1 VQTFTERR
9 GKTRFFI
16 KSNPS
21 RDDTKKTLKTVAEGE
36 IKVDTDEYSIY
47 GNRGEN
53 VKEHKFV
60 NHSKEYAKGDVHVNI
75 HHSVP
80 DGLGG

>member
-1 VQTFTERR
+1 MSR
-9 GKTRFFI
+9 GTYQ
-16 KSNPS
+16 
-21 RDDTKKTLKTVAEGE
+21 KTLKTVSEGE

-60 NHSKEYAKGDVHVNI
+60 NHSKEYAKGDVYVNTVENR
-75 HHSVP
+75 HA
-80 DGLGG
+80 